1 MMVQANFC
9 DTFLPTT
16 NSPER
21 EAFKVKL
28 GLYTLKFT
36 YIGYCT
42 VYLLTRDEG
51 LE

>member
-1 MMVQANFC
+1 MVQTNFW

-28 GLYTLKFT
+28 GLYALKFT
-36 YIGYCT
+36 YIGYCI
-42 VYLLTRDEG
+42 VYLPIRDEG
-51 LE
+51 